1 MRMPLRALNSQASC
15 YAAASSHAMTNAT
28 PSSSGPLGSNL
39 EPSDILAF
47 LNSPEFSS
55 YQSASDAHGALLG
68 DDATLA
74 ATALTHE
81 SWMHGVQGHNRRLAF
96 IGRRALKT
104 YMSLFLFDILAQ
116 ATRSQASSADL
127 TYLQNILATPHSV
140 DQLVATH
147 RLGDHVGRAMG
158 LEKVMRWHPTVRL
171 DGASGQQESGLFKV
185 RGACVEAVLGAI
197 YHYRGAQVA
206 QQFFLARI
214 LPHLNMLHEQASD
227 LVRSKISQASEE
239 ATQAL
244 SHAP

>member
-1 MRMPLRALNSQASC
+1 MAYKVITDVSLLLVCSC
-15 YAAASSHAMTNAT
+15 
-28 PSSSGPLGSNL
+28 
-39 EPSDILAF
+39 
-47 LNSPEFSS
+47 
-55 YQSASDAHGALLG
+55 HGAL
-68 DDATLA
+68 TL
-74 ATALTHE
+74 
-81 SWMHGVQGHNRRLAF
+81 S
-96 IGRRALKT
+96 GRRALKT

-197 YHYRGAQVA
+197 YHYRVCSKPLLDTDNKRGRKWHSN
-206 QQFFLARI
+206 FSWHGFCRI
-214 LPHLNMLHEQASD
+214 
-227 LVRSKISQASEE
+227 
-239 ATQAL
+239 
-244 SHAP
+244 